1 MRGEVLRLYR
11 CCLRV
16 AYRFPLAEGI
26 SGKLR
31 FPCEITLLCA
41 CYDGCYK
48 SIKSED
54 HFLTH
59 RYNIREV
66 FEVYRNETN
75 PDRIKQLLSDGWENV
90 ETLKK
95 LSKWTPET
103 WTFGMTHIK

>member
-11 CCLRV
+11 CCLRA
-16 AYRFPLAEGI
+16 AYRFPVAEGI

-31 FPCEITLLCA
+31 FAYETSTLYNISVL
-41 CYDGCYK
+41 K
-48 SIKSED
+48 TISP
-54 HFLTH
+54 TH

-66 FEVYRNETN
+66 FEVYRSETN
-75 PDRIKQLLSDGWENV
+75 PDKIKQLVTDGWENV

-103 WTFGMTHIK
+103 WTFGMTQ